1 VDRDLL
7 RATWEEAESYGDDVA
22 LDFYTRL
29 FLAHPELR
37 DLFPPDMRGQ
47 RAHLAAILN
56 LVVRSA
62 DDLDAVTPRLQRL
75 GRDHRGYGAIA
86 VHYPV
91 VAKTLLET
99 LEHFLGD
106 GWTDDV
112 AKTWA
117 TAIGLVAE
125 TMIAAA
131 AKADGAREP
140 ATWLATIYGTDQSD
154 DGALVT
160 FEVAVADYRAAASD
174 IVPVS
179 IPDRPGT
186 HRQALLVGWTADGTL
201 TVLEVPVTL
210 DDTVTLDLA
219 RLQVGDQL
227 CLGAPLDPL
236 TEGGRDGR

>member
-1 VDRDLL
+1 LDTDLL
-7 RATWEEAESYGDDVA
+7 RSTWDEVASYGDDVP
-22 LDFYTRL
+22 LDFYSRL
-29 FLAHPELR
+29 FLAHPEVR

-56 LVVRSA
+56 LVVQSA
-62 DDLDAVTPRLQRL
+62 DDLASVTPRLQRL

-86 VHYPV
+86 AHYPV
-91 VAKTLLET
+91 VAETLLAT

-106 GWTDDV
+106 AWTDEV

-140 ATWLATIYGTDQSD
+140 AGWLATIYGTDRSN

-160 FEVAVADYRAAASD
+160 LEVAVADYQAAAGD
-174 IVPVS
+174 VVPVS

-186 HRQALLVGWTADGTL
+186 HRQALLVGWTADGSL
-201 TVLEVPVTL
+201 TAIEVPVTL

-219 RLQVGDQL
+219 RLQVGDQI
-227 CLGAPLDPL
+227 CLGAPLDPVD
-236 TEGGRDGR
+236 EGGPHGR